1 MMSDQLSEN
10 LEKLAAKE
18 IGNVVFDELLS
29 RHNSWKIGG
38 SADLFVEPDSAYQI
52 AEILRFSVAKEI
64 PLVVIG
70 QGTNLLFD
78 DAGVRGV
85 VLKIGNRMADIN
97 ISGSTIVA
105 GGGAWVPR
113 LARMSMQ
120 AGLSGLEHCIGI
132 PGTVGGLVMMNGG
145 SQRRGI
151 GENVVNVSIVDQV
164 GRAKQLTRS
173 ECDFSYRYSALQGT
187 GCVVVSVELNCSAGD
202 VKKIRQGMVQDLC
215 LRRHKFPRK
224 LPNCG
229 SVFLSSTEMH
239 TTVGPP
245 GQVIEA
251 AGLKGQRVGQAEVSQ
266 QHANFIVNLGGAS
279 SMDVL
284 LLIARIRQIVQEK
297 IDFDLCCEVR
307 YVSPQGEIIPAHI
320 KADKADKA
328 DQFGASGK

>member
-1 MMSDQLSEN
+1 MSDRLTEN
-10 LEKLAAKE
+10 LEKLAEKE
-18 IGNVVFDELLS
+18 IGNVVCDELLS

-38 SADLFVEPDSAYQI
+38 SADLFVEPENSNQI
-52 AEILRFSVAKEI
+52 AEILRFTAAYEI
-64 PLVVIG
+64 PIVIIG

-85 VLKIGNRMADIN
+85 VLKIGERMADIQ

-105 GGGAWVPR
+105 GGGTWVPK

-120 AGLSGLEHCIGI
+120 SGLSGLEHCIGI

-151 GENVVNVSIVDQV
+151 GENVVNVSIVDKA
-164 GRAKQLTRS
+164 GRSKQLTRS
-173 ECDFSYRYSALQGT
+173 ECDFSYRNSALQGT
-187 GCVVVSVELNCSAGD
+187 GCVVVSVELNCSAGE
-202 VKKIRQGMVQDLC
+202 VKKIRREMVQDLC

-251 AGLKGQRVGQAEVSQ
+251 AGLKGLRVGQAEISQ

-279 SMDVL
+279 STDVL

-297 IDFDLCCEVR
+297 TAFDLCCEVR
-307 YVSPQGEIIPAHI
+307 YVSPQGNIIPAHI
-320 KADKADKA
+320 KADEA
-328 DQFGASGK
+328 DQLGASGK